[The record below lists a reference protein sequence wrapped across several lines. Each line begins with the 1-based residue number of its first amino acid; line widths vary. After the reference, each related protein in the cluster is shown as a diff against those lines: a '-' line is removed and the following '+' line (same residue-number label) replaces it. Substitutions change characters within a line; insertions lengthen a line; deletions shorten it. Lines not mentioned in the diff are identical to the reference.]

1 MPGYDQPTDR
11 LILSWC
17 EFEPKALGL
26 GGKLIYATIRC
37 LGLARNEALDEGK
50 VRMSNLTL
58 INYALMVLGP
68 MHEARLTGALL
79 ILQGASSVLALLV
92 RYQLAGYFYE
102 VLK

>member
-37 LGLARNEALDEGK
+37 LGLARIEALDEVK
-50 VRMSNLTL
+50 C
-58 INYALMVLGP
+58 A
-68 MHEARLTGALL
+68 
-79 ILQGASSVLALLV
+79 
-92 RYQLAGYFYE
+92 
-102 VLK
+102 